1 MPQPFN
7 YDTFQPNV
15 GSYFDAVRQGRTD
28 RLQVENDQKMNALAK
43 YLPGALNGDEEARGL
58 ALQAAPVDQMAG
70 LKQMFTQM
78 EAPKLEA
85 LKGLRA
91 KGAAGAQWAKTPQQW
106 DVVQSTLR
114 AEAEAQ
120 GLPFKEVPFEQKDA
134 MAAMGQTVDSL
145 IDQAYKEKM
154 LANDT
159 SRTTA
164 QNAASYA
171 QAAASRASAAGGG
184 EASLPVQTLSF
195 MADQYLAG
203 DRSVLTNLGRGAQ
216 GAKNIVALR
225 TMIAQKAEQGGL
237 KPSEVA
243 SIIGE
248 FEGYKA
254 GQRVLGGRVAN
265 MGMAVNEAYQMADLV
280 TGASSNVSRTQ
291 FIPANLALQAW
302 QKNTGSPEQV
312 RFGAALNSF
321 INAYARAISPVGTPT
336 VSDKEHARDMLETA
350 QSHEQ
355 VTAVI
360 DQLKQEMEAAQ
371 RAPGMTQKEMRS
383 TFRGEHGGQHKAP
396 PTDTGPK
403 RIKYDGSGRRIQ

>member
-1 MPQPFN
+1 MPTP
-7 YDTFQPNV
+7 YDYTTAQPNV
-15 GSYFDAVRQGRTD
+15 GSYFDAMRQGRTD
-28 RLQVENDQKMNALAK
+28 RLAVEQEQRNNALSR
-43 YLPGALNGDEEARGL
+43 YLPGALQGDDGQRQSALDAAAGDPNMVMQLSQSFSGADRVKLEKARETNNQIAALAAWADTPDKWQVALAEARKISPDIGEI
-58 ALQAAPVDQMAG
+58 G
-70 LKQMFTQM
+70 
-78 EAPKLEA
+78 
-85 LKGLRA
+85 
-91 KGAAGAQWAKTPQQW
+91 
-106 DVVQSTLR
+106 
-114 AEAEAQ
+114 
-120 GLPFKEVPFEQKDA
+120 FEQRGAIIAKA
-134 MAAMGQTVDSL
+134 QTVSEQL
-145 IDQAYKEKM
+145 EQAWKAKAHD
-154 LANDT
+154 LDV

-171 QAAASRASAAGGG
+171 SAAASRAQAEGGG

-225 TMIAQKAEQGGL
+225 TMITEKAVAAGL
-237 KPSEVA
+237 KPAEVA
-243 SIIGE
+243 SIMGE

-280 TGASSNVSRTQ
+280 TGASANVSRSQ
-291 FIPANLALQAW
+291 FLPANLALQAW

-321 INAYARAISPVGTPT
+321 INAYARAISPVGVPT

-360 DQLKQEMEAAQ
+360 DQLKMEMEAAQ
-371 RAPGMTQKEMRS
+371 KAPGMTQKEMRG
-383 TFRGEHGGQHKAP
+383 TFRGESGAHSPASP
-396 PTDTGPK
+396 PSGPK
-403 RIKYDGSGRRIQ
+403 RIKYDSSGRRIP